1 MAEAVTLGENRARD
15 FACRGCIQRD
25 VEEPGTSNLDRRNSV
40 NRGKG
45 IDQIS
50 GQITRVDA
58 NFLRQLHRNRCR
70 PVAVIAILRAL
81 QRDNGIVD
89 VNLDIDTAR
98 PHNPARNLS
107 DCTAQRFG
115 VHPLIVVAPHNR
127 LVDRL
132 TFKPL

>member
-1 MAEAVTLGENRARD
+1 MTEAIALGENRSSD
-15 FACRGCIQRD
+15 FACRSGIERD
-25 VEEPGTSNLDRRNSV
+25 VEESGTSNLDRRNSV

-50 GQITRVDA
+50 CQITRVDA

-70 PVAVIAILRAL
+70 PVAVITILGAL
-81 QRDNGIVD
+81 QRNNGIVD
-89 VNLDIDTAR
+89 VNLDLDTAR

-132 TFKPL
+132 AIKPL